1 MFLNYESIDSKII
14 KQIPHFCHIM
24 CIVILFGDKNSK
36 NNLLNLSLFWK
47 SKWLAWPV
55 RIDVTGELVPNDF
68 LCFGCALTK

>member
-36 NNLLNLSLFWK
+36 NNLLNLSLF
-47 SKWLAWPV
+47 
-55 RIDVTGELVPNDF
+55 
-68 LCFGCALTK
+68 